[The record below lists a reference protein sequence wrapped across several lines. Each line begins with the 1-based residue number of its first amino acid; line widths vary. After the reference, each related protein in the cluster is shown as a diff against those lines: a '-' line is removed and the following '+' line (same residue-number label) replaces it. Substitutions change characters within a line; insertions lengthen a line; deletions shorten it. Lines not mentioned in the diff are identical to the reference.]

1 MIEKIRPLKRWKRWL
16 LRILFLS
23 CFGFTGGVLY
33 LLFLLVPFEQWLADR
48 GTSQSNV
55 DLVLGGLTF
64 GWVLISLCA
73 TALYGFLFLS
83 RRKDLL
89 AGIVVLGF
97 SFVASV
103 ATFYFLLDKDFMVAL
118 GEMNVENVESERV
131 TFGSYPDARKLEE
144 LKDEGYDGIITL
156 LNPKIPFEDVLLREE
171 LANGKEAGLP
181 VHSYPMLPWI
191 SQNEKPLREI
201 EELIAGDK
209 KRYYVHCYLG
219 KHRVDYVRQA
229 LSAEN
234 GESAPE
240 KLEPLPKTF
249 ERGRVIAFDDEQI
262 ILGPYPTEEEWFNF
276 VVRRDVKEV
285 ISTLDPDN
293 PDDASWIEEE
303 RRIAEE
309 NGLTLTLKPLD
320 PESPNPRA
328 VRELAAYARSRDGK
342 VYLHDFLDSER
353 FHALESALRG
363 STPNRGQDVR
373 DTTGRSASSS
383 RSSNP

>member
-1 MIEKIRPLKRWKRWL
+1 M
-16 LRILFLS
+16 LRIVFLS

-48 GTSQSNV
+48 GTSQGTV
-55 DLVLGGLTF
+55 DLILGGLTF
-64 GWVLISLCA
+64 GWGLISLGA
-73 TALYGFLFLS
+73 MALYGFFFLS
-83 RRKDLL
+83 RRRDLP
-89 AGIVVLGF
+89 AGIAVLGF
-97 SFVASV
+97 AFVASV
-103 ATFYFLLDKDFMVAL
+103 ATFYFLLDADFMVAL
-118 GEMNVENVESERV
+118 GEMNEENVESERF
-131 TFGSYPDARKLEE
+131 TFGSYPDARKIEE
-144 LKDEGYDGIITL
+144 LKDEGYDGVISL
-156 LNPKIPFEDVLLREE
+156 LNPDIPFEDVLLRQE
-171 LANGKEAGLP
+171 LANGKKAGLP

-191 SQNEKPLREI
+191 SKNEEPLREI
-201 EELIAGDK
+201 EELTADDT

-219 KHRVDYVRQA
+219 KHWVDYVRQA

-234 GESAPE
+234 GEPASE

-276 VVRRDVKEV
+276 VIRRDVKEV

-293 PDDASWIEEE
+293 PEDASWIEEE

-309 NGLTLTLKPLD
+309 NGLTLTLKPLA
-320 PESPNPRA
+320 PESPDPRV

-353 FHALESALRG
+353 FRALESALRG
-363 STPNRGQDVR
+363 STPNRGQDAR
-373 DTTGRSASSS
+373 DTAG
-383 RSSNP
+383 

>member
-1 MIEKIRPLKRWKRWL
+1 MVEKIRPLKRWKKWL
-16 LRILFLS
+16 LRLAFLS

-48 GTSQSNV
+48 GTSQGTV
-55 DLVLGGLTF
+55 DLILGGLTF
-64 GWVLISLCA
+64 GWGLICLGA

-83 RRKDLL
+83 RRRDLP

-97 SFVASV
+97 AFVASV
-103 ATFYFLLDKDFMVAL
+103 ATFYFLLDTDFMLAL
-118 GEMNVENVESERV
+118 GEMNEENVESERF
-131 TFGSYPDARKLEE
+131 TFGSYPDARKMEE
-144 LKDEGYDGIITL
+144 LKDEGYDGVISL
-156 LNPKIPFEDVLLREE
+156 LNPDIPFEDVLLRQE

-191 SQNEKPLREI
+191 SRNEEALREI
-201 EELIAGDK
+201 EELTADDT

-234 GESAPE
+234 GEPAPE

-276 VVRRDVKEV
+276 VIRRDVKEV

-293 PDDASWIEEE
+293 PKDALWIEEE

-309 NGLTLTLKPLD
+309 NGLALTLKPLD
-320 PESPNPRA
+320 PESPDPRA

-353 FHALESALRG
+353 FRALESALRG
-363 STPNRGQDVR
+363 STPNRGQDAR
-373 DTTGRSASSS
+373 DTAG
-383 RSSNP
+383 